1 MTLTDSSN
9 KTASVSYPAPA
20 PLRVARWTEW
30 KIPLADFAGV
40 NAAKIK
46 KLTIGLGT
54 RGATAA
60 GGKGILYV
68 DDIRLI
74 KSKK

>member
-1 MTLTDSSN
+1 M
-9 KTASVSYPAPA
+9 
-20 PLRVARWTEW
+20 
-30 KIPLADFAGV
+30 ADFAGV

-54 RGATAA
+54 RGATTA